1 MLLPGVT
8 VPLHIFEPRYRTLL
22 RDVTES
28 GGGFGIIAPPDG
40 AHESELASGRIGCVA
55 TVRTTETLP
64 DGRANILVE
73 GTSRFRFIGYVD
85 SGTPYRMGEVT
96 AYEDLPDDPA
106 ALLRTAASVRSI
118 ALRAITA
125 SMTVGAAHDEAPA
138 LSEDGASLSFEVAH
152 LLQVEREVLYEILA
166 ERHALARLQRVE
178 ALLVSALSDLEAAAD
193 LHGRAKTNGHHH
205 GPPPV

>member
-64 DGRANILVE
+64 DGRANILVQ
-73 GTSRFRFIGYVD
+73 GTMRFQFIRYVD
-85 SGTPYRMGEVT
+85 ADTPYRMGEVT

-106 ALLRTAASVRSI
+106 ALLRTAASVRSL

-138 LSEDGASLSFEVAH
+138 LSRSEPGRDDSTSGFRFRTLLGAGGQDRLS
-152 LLQVEREVLYEILA
+152 
-166 ERHALARLQRVE
+166 
-178 ALLVSALSDLEAAAD
+178 AAGCVPFAS
-193 LHGRAKTNGHHH
+193 
-205 GPPPV
+205 